1 MISQLILERGAQVG
15 KRIPLVR
22 FPLRAGRDASNDI
35 VIDDD
40 EVSRHHFRL
49 KQRGKL
55 FILEDL
61 ESKNGTYINGD
72 KILNSILRNG
82 DKILVGGTELLF
94 VTSEPDIQL
103 ASEVIKFD
111 MIVAEELGL
120 HGPIELE
127 STTQLGKFTPVRLNL
142 LGSQSPVIESSSKIK
157 QLFEMHSNLLVID
170 QLEEAAKLLAK
181 YLGQL
186 SPSTARAAIFVW
198 VVPSR
203 QLVPLSSTHFRTKSP
218 FFISQR
224 ALEDVISRKQSLLI
238 NSENTSTTNPGPQRL
253 VVPMIHNNSPICV
266 IHMECDGPN
275 GSFQREELELIHAL
289 IHRCA
294 ATFET
299 MLLRQEL
306 DSWFVSMIET
316 VIATVEAK
324 DTYTRGHSERV
335 SRYSMAVAD
344 ELKLSRDVKRMLL
357 ISSLC
362 HDIGKIGIPDAILK
376 KAAILSADE
385 YDEMKL
391 HPNIGANIIR
401 HMPNAQR
408 FISGVKYHH
417 EKWDGTGYPEGLAGE
432 EIPFFGRIVGLADV
446 FDAMVSGRSYSGFID
461 QSDAIERISKESDL
475 FDPEILKAFLR
486 ANESGALTLKTHT
499 QNQENPEEEKGSDLK
514 DKMANL
520 ANTDQSD
527 VEASKAEGLKPKT
540 GKSKPKN

>member
-1 MISQLILERGAQVG
+1 MERGAHTG
-15 KRIPLVR
+15 KRIPLAH
-22 FPLRAGRDASNDI
+22 FPLRVGRDATNE
-35 VIDDD
+35 VVLDDD

-49 KQRGKL
+49 KQRGRL

-72 KILNSILRNG
+72 KVLNSILRNG

-94 VTSEPDIQL
+94 VTSEPDIRL
-103 ASEVIKFD
+103 APDVIKID

-120 HGPIELE
+120 HGPIDLE
-127 STTQLGKFTPVRLNL
+127 KGGQLGKFSPIRLNL
-142 LGSQSPVIESSSKIK
+142 LGGQSPVIDDSNKIR
-157 QLFEMHSNLLVID
+157 QLFDMHSNLLVID
-170 QLEEAAKLLAK
+170 QLEDAAKLLVK
-181 YLGQL
+181 YVGLL
-186 SPSTARAAIFVW
+186 APTAARAAIFVW
-198 VVPSR
+198 VVPNR
-203 QLVPLSSTHFRTKSP
+203 QLVPLCSIHFRNKAP

-224 ALEDVISRKQSLLI
+224 ALEDVISRKQSLLL
-238 NSENTSTTNPGPQRL
+238 NAESLSTTNPGPQRL
-253 VVPMIHNNSPICV
+253 VIPMIHNNNPICV
-266 IHMECDGPN
+266 LHIENEKPGE
-275 GSFQREELELIHAL
+275 SFHQHELELIHAL
-289 IHRCA
+289 VHRCA
-294 ATFET
+294 PTFET
-299 MLLRQEL
+299 MLLRQEM

-316 VIATVEAK
+316 MIATVEAK

-391 HPNIGANIIR
+391 HPTIGADIIR

-432 EIPFFGRIVGLADV
+432 DIPFFGRIVGLADV

-461 QSDAIERISKESDL
+461 QSDAIEKISEESDL
-475 FDPEILKAFLR
+475 FDPEVLKAFIR
-486 ANESGALTLKTHT
+486 ANDSGALTLKTHT
-499 QNQENPEEEKGSDLK
+499 QNQDSPSKDDGSVKSDPGKNP
-514 DKMANL
+514 
-520 ANTDQSD
+520 D
-527 VEASKAEGLKPKT
+527 VSHKT
-540 GKSKPKN
+540 GKSEPLTKSQSKPKPPKGKSKS